1 MKEISRKITVDL
13 SRRGGTRQSFA
24 VQNDKGTRNLRIS
37 LTDDG
42 SPYRIGVGTVAA
54 LNYKRPDGICGA
66 QSASVVDGDVCV
78 TLQAPAIGAIGNTV
92 CTVSLFDGDGNKLT
106 SSEFSLDV
114 SEEIY
119 SGEALDETPEYTLLD
134 GVFSR
139 LAEFETR
146 EAKRATAEEKR
157 ESAEAERKAIEAG
170 RKIAESERC
179 ASETE
184 RQIAESERA
193 SAEENRELSEA
204 LRESAED
211 KREQAEQQR
220 ILAEAER
227 GKTVNANL
235 GVGGFVTLSAN
246 AWTGENTQ
254 SVVISGLR
262 ENDLVIFYPSSER
275 DNSALAGSRVFISPD
290 SRGETVTCT
299 AKKKPV
305 EDISLAYFIIRGRS
319 FEEV

>member
-78 TLQAPAIGAIGNTV
+78 TLQAPTIGAIGNTV

-146 EAKRATAEEKR
+146 EVER
-157 ESAEAERKAIEAG
+157 EA
-170 RKIAESERC
+170 AESERV
-179 ASETE
+179 
-184 RQIAESERA
+184 
-193 SAEENRELSEA
+193 
-204 LRESAED
+204 
-211 KREQAEQQR
+211 
-220 ILAEAER
+220 LAEAER
-227 GKTVNANL
+227 ARLDAERDEKISANL
-235 GVGGFVTLSAN
+235 GVGGSITLLASK
-246 AWTGENTQ
+246 WSQELTQ
-254 SVVISGLR
+254 SVVVSGLR
-262 ENDLVIFYPSSER
+262 ETDMVVFYPSSATDRGILANYGVFFYPDTEDER
-275 DNSALAGSRVFISPD
+275 VTVSAK
-290 SRGETVTCT
+290 
-299 AKKKPV
+299 AKPIAN
-305 EDISLAYFIIRGRS
+305 ISLRYFITRGKDS
-319 FEEV
+319 GEV